1 MSTQLVKYILFSI
14 TSLVFSLPVMAV
26 DINTLMLVNTC
37 VGCHG
42 PNGSS
47 LGPATPSIAG
57 MSKFAF
63 IQAMQEAKNNERPT
77 TIMGRIARGYTDQ
90 EIEMMADFF
99 SKQQLVSYP
108 QH

>member
-14 TSLVFSLPVMAV
+14 IWLIFSLPVMAV
-26 DINTLMLVNTC
+26 DINTLMLVNNC

-42 PNGSS
+42 P
-47 LGPATPSIAG
+47 AAHSIAR
-57 MSKFAF
+57 MPKIAF
-63 IQAMQEAKNNERPT
+63 IQTMQDIKSNKRPT

-99 SKQQLVSYP
+99 SKQ
-108 QH
+108 